1 MLVINWL
8 SSHEDPSLQK
18 MAVAVS
24 CLLVSKVKT
33 ARCLSLHLW
42 DVPFC
47 CQDYAVMYPQTDDF
61 NLREKGEY
69 SEKQRFL

>member
-1 MLVINWL
+1 MLVITWL

-33 ARCLSLHLW
+33 ARCLSLCLVPTLHLW

-47 CQDYAVMYPQTDDF
+47 CQDYAVI
-61 NLREKGEY
+61 
-69 SEKQRFL
+69 